1 MTAVLS
7 SAAAE
12 LSEAEAF
19 FDAVVGAPEHVR
31 AALGIAG
38 ARVGG
43 GVAVSMRRDPTRFWS
58 RALGFGFDTSVT
70 ADLIEEVCDFY
81 RAQESPVAVLQMAPS
96 VLPEN
101 WPEICAKAGLSAG
114 STWLKLAGETD
125 VVVRHA
131 AEPGRPSAGVRVAP
145 VENGQADTWASVMLR
160 AFGMPEG
167 SLAEMAAS
175 AVGRPGWHPF
185 AAWDGAE
192 LVGGGA
198 MHVHQGTAQF
208 FSGAT
213 LPHARGRG
221 GQSALLVARARAA
234 QAAGCRW
241 LVAETG
247 AETPGSR
254 NSSLH
259 NVLRLGFRVLYE
271 RQDWIWRPTGSE

>member
-1 MTAVLS
+1 
-7 SAAAE
+7 
-12 LSEAEAF
+12 
-19 FDAVVGAPEHVR
+19 
-31 AALGIAG
+31 
-38 ARVGG
+38 
-43 GVAVSMRRDPTRFWS
+43 VSMRRDPTRFWS
-58 RALGFGFDTSVT
+58 RALGMGFDKPVT
-70 ADLIEEVCDFY
+70 ADLIEEVCAFY
-81 RAQESPVAVLQMAPS
+81 RAQETPVAVLQLAPS

-101 WPEICAKAGLSAG
+101 WAEICAKAGLSAG
-114 STWLKLAGETD
+114 STWLKLAGETNL
-125 VVVRHA
+125 VVRRA
-131 AEPGRPSAGVRVAP
+131 TESGRPSAGLRVAS
-145 VENGQADTWASVMLR
+145 VESSHADTWASVMLR

-167 SLAEMAAS
+167 SLAEMAGS
-175 AVGRPGWHPF
+175 AVGRPGWHSF
-185 AAWDGAE
+185 ATWDGPE

-247 AETPGSR
+247 AEAPGGR

-259 NVLRLGFRVLYE
+259 NVLGLGFRVLYE